1 MFEFPIHRFIVHFPI
16 ALATVAL
23 VYDAWAVYSDRR
35 ELHNAAFGLSLWAA
49 VFALIAVVTGLQI
62 ASLSQIGKGAITG
75 HALFGITAAI
85 VLTAF
90 AVLRNSARARQH
102 DANEKLS
109 AIWLLA
115 EGLAV
120 LLRSEERRVGK
131 ECRSRWSPYH

>member
-1 MFEFPIHRFIVHFPI
+1 MFDFPIHRFIVHFPI
-16 ALATVAL
+16 ALAMFAL
-23 VYDAWAVYSDRR
+23 VYDGWAVYSDRR

-90 AVLRNSARARQH
+90 AVLRYSARARQH
-102 DANEKLS
+102 GENEKLS
-109 AIWLLA
+109 GIWLLA

-120 LLRSEERRVGK
+120 LLVLSTAILG
-131 ECRSRWSPYH
+131 HQL